1 MKPYVYESNI
11 RFMNP
16 YNRRTFIKMG
26 TALAAGMAMP
36 GGLIAGSRQAATD
49 NEFFIGEII
58 MVAFDRVPD
67 GWVKCEGQLVF
78 VSDFPALYAL
88 IGLTYG
94 GDGTTFGLPD
104 LRGRVPVHAGNGLHH
119 GAWGGAGTHTLTVS
133 ELAAHGHPA
142 RTGSEAATIT
152 MGSGTTAN
160 QTDPAGHYPAGAATG
175 IARFHDAAD
184 DRMVQAPLTSGTVG
198 SGQPHDN
205 MMPFLTLNF
214 LIAVQGIFPT
224 RT

>member
-1 MKPYVYESNI
+1 
-11 RFMNP
+11 MNP

-36 GGLIAGSRQAATD
+36 GGLAAGSRRAATG
-49 NEFFIGEII
+49 NEFFVGEII
-58 MVAFDRVPD
+58 MVAFDLVPE
-67 GWVKCEGQLVF
+67 GWAKCEGQQLKIN
-78 VSDFPALYAL
+78 DFPALYSL
-88 IGLTYG
+88 IGATYG
-94 GDGTTFGLPD
+94 GNGSTTFNLPD
-104 LRGRVPVHAGNGLHH
+104 FRGRVPVHADKGLTQ

-160 QTDPAGHYPAGAATG
+160 QTDPAGNYPAGAATG

-184 DRMVQAPLTSGTVG
+184 DRMAQAPLTSGTVG